1 MRKAKLFGIFFL
13 VGVLLVACGAKEEV
27 FHEEDAGRQVEL
39 AVGEKMLVTL
49 ASNPTT
55 GYQWDLAEM
64 DESVLAQSGTEY
76 DSDSPQLI
84 GSGGEETFTFEAVGV
99 GETAL
104 QLIYHRPWEEDVPP
118 VETFTV
124 TVVVK

>member
-1 MRKAKLFGIFFL
+1 MKKAKLLGIFFL
-13 VGVLLVACGAKEEV
+13 AGVLLVACGAKEDALR
-27 FHEEDAGRQVEL
+27 EEDAGRQVEL

-64 DESVLAQSGTEY
+64 DESVLAQLGTEY